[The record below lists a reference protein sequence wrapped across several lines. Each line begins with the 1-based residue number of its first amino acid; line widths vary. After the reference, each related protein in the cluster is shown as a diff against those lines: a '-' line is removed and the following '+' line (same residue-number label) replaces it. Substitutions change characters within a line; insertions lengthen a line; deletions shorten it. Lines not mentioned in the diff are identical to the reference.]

1 MNILDS
7 SVATWIS
14 ELQSGDLMCPNPG
27 NRDMKGLCPR
37 FSQGFVFKVTKPL
50 AYVWNTEW
58 TFIRNS
64 LEKLKQIR
72 KFLHI
77 STVSNS
83 AGKHLGS
90 CFKDYISCHVK
101 QLAIQ
106 HKYSRTNAHSF
117 FVLNLQQYWK
127 AKVCYCV
134 NHLKTIFAGFGNHLF
149 FYQNTTCL
157 NVSFKFKSNKTKKA
171 RKQTIE
177 KNARVWLF
185 SHSDLIAWRCNKES
199 LISG

>member
-58 TFIRNS
+58 TFIRIFSWKAKTNT
-64 LEKLKQIR
+64 EI
-72 KFLHI
+72 FLHI

-101 QLAIQ
+101 QSAIQ

-134 NHLKTIFAGFGNHLF
+134 NHLKTIFAGFGSHLF

-177 KNARVWLF
+177 KKCKGLAILT
-185 SHSDLIAWRCNKES
+185 L
-199 LISG
+199 